1 MESNRSTHPTGMKT
15 ILLVTALSLAALIS
29 RADDDIRI
37 SATLRQATVFLNRAQ
52 LSAQAKTTLDAGT
65 THVIIDNVPLS
76 TDPQSIQVSGKGD
89 AVIQGVQFRT
99 NYLTKAT
106 KPASLQRLE
115 DSLKANRE
123 SLELLQVSRSVLD
136 EERKLLLA
144 NQKIGGDKGTTV
156 LELEKMAALYQ
167 KRLTDLGLKL
177 LRTDRQIAEQ
187 TKAVARLEGQVR
199 EQNAKREQP
208 VGEIDVTLTARTH
221 TAIDLDLSYVV
232 NDAGWK
238 PVYDIRIGDTRKPA
252 SLAYKA
258 FVYQKTG
265 FDWTNIQLV
274 LSTANPA
281 LGGTQPELGTQ
292 YAGFYEPGN
301 RLDEVVVVGRTKR
314 SMKAGLNSEE
324 ISAGFAAPAPAER
337 AMDNTADFVQT
348 LDQPTNVA
356 FTIAIPYTI
365 LSNRPG
371 AASKPQLVD
380 IQTADVNA
388 TYRYETTPKLDADA
402 FLTAQLTGWEKLNLL
417 NGPARIYFEGTY
429 VGESQVSLANAKDT
443 LSVGLGRDKRVVVKR
458 EKVEDVSSRK
468 TVGSNIR
475 DTHAYRITV
484 RNTKTEAVSLNVYDQ
499 LPVSTDTRIEISP
512 DELAGADLTAE
523 TGKLTWRLSLK
534 PSESRVLTFR
544 YTVKY
549 PKGKTLTNAE

>member
-1 MESNRSTHPTGMKT
+1 MKT
-15 ILLVTALSLAALIS
+15 ILLISTLLAACTVT
-29 RADDDIRI
+29 RADDEIRI
-37 SATLRQATVFLNRAQ
+37 PATLRQATVFLNRAQ

-65 THVIIDNVPLS
+65 SHVIIDNVPLS
-76 TDPQSIQVSGKGD
+76 TDPQSIQVAGKGD

-115 DSLKANRE
+115 DSLKVNRE

-177 LRTDRQIAEQ
+177 LRTDRQITEQ
-187 TKAVARLEGQVR
+187 TKAVARLDAQVK
-199 EQNAKREQP
+199 EQNARREQP
-208 VGEIDVTLTARTH
+208 VGEIDVTLTARSRT
-221 TAIDLDLSYVV
+221 TIDLDLNYVV

-252 SLAYKA
+252 SSAYKA

-265 FDWTNIQLV
+265 FDWTNIKLV
-274 LSTANPA
+274 LSTANPS

-292 YAGFYEPGN
+292 YTSFYEPQPVRSAKANFN
-301 RLDEVVVVGRTKR
+301 RGRADY
-314 SMKAGLNSEE
+314 AGAALSVEE
-324 ISAGFAAPAPAER
+324 RAAGFAAPAQ

-365 LSNRPG
+365 LSNRPD
-371 AASKPQLVD
+371 APAKPQLVD
-380 IQTADVNA
+380 IQMADVAA

-417 NGPARIYFEGTY
+417 NGTARIYFEGTY
-429 VGESQVSLANAKDT
+429 VGESQISLANAKDT

-468 TVGSNIR
+468 TIGSNIR
-475 DTHAYRITV
+475 DTYSYRITV
-484 RNTKTEAVSLNVYDQ
+484 RNTKIEPVSLNVYDQ
-499 LPVSTDTRIEISP
+499 IPVSTDSRIEITP
-512 DELAGADLTAE
+512 DDLAGAELNSE

-534 PSESRVLTFR
+534 PNESRVLTFR

-549 PKGKTLTNAE
+549 PKGKTLANAE

>member
-123 SLELLQVSRSVLD
+123 SLELLQVGRSVLD

-292 YAGFYEPGN
+292 YAGFYEP
-301 RLDEVVVVGRTKR
+301 RPVGGARANFKR
-314 SMKAGLNSEE
+314 ATGDYAGAPPAVEE
-324 ISAGFAAPAPAER
+324 LRESVAAAPAQ

-484 RNTKTEAVSLNVYDQ
+484 RNTKPEPVSLNVYDQ

-512 DELAGADLTAE
+512 EDLSGADLTAE

>member
-1 MESNRSTHPTGMKT
+1 MESNRSTHPTSMKKI
-15 ILLVTALSLAALIS
+15 ILVLTLLSAGTTL

-37 SATLRQATVFLNRAQ
+37 PATLRQATVFLNRAQ
-52 LSAQAKTTLDAGT
+52 LSAQAKTTLDVGT
-65 THVIIDNVPLS
+65 THLIIDNVPLS

-115 DSLKANRE
+115 DSLKVNRE
-123 SLELLQVSRSVLD
+123 SLELLQVGRSVLD

-144 NQKIGGDKGTTV
+144 NQKIGGEKGTTV

-167 KRLTDLGLKL
+167 KRLTELGLKL
-177 LRTDRQIAEQ
+177 LRTDRQITEQ
-187 TKAVARLEGQVR
+187 TKTVARLEGQVR

-208 VGEIDVTLTARTH
+208 VGEIDVTLTARTR
-221 TAIDLDLSYVV
+221 TAIELDLSYVV
-232 NDAGWK
+232 NDAGWT
-238 PVYDIRIGDTRKPA
+238 PVYDIRISDTRKPA

-281 LGGTQPELGTQ
+281 MGGTQPELGTQ
-292 YAGFYEPGN
+292 YVGIYEPQP
-301 RLDEVVVVGRTKR
+301 
-314 SMKAGLNSEE
+314 
-324 ISAGFAAPAPAER
+324 APAPGQMRAFKRATPQVMELKESVAAES
-337 AMDNTADFVQT
+337 AVSAAPQQEMDNTADFMQT

-371 AASKPQLVD
+371 APAKPQLVD
-380 IQTADVNA
+380 IQTADVAA

-417 NGPARIYFEGTY
+417 NGTARIYFEGTY

-458 EKVEDVSSRK
+458 EKIEDVSSRK

-475 DTHAYRITV
+475 ETHSYRITV

-499 LPVSTDTRIEISP
+499 IPVSTDNRIEISP
-512 DELAGADLTAE
+512 EDLGGAERNTE
-523 TGKLTWRLSLK
+523 TGKLTWRLTLK
-534 PSESRVLTFR
+534 PNESRVLTFR
-544 YTVKY
+544 YEVKY